1 MKNNYMIWK
10 RGIILVKK
18 IKRPRLIA
26 LRKIPR
32 NDDTRT
38 ARMFWQMPIELIN
51 GQLVRRHWC
60 SVMTRTSAFPT
71 TATPSG
77 CGPPFSFKVINLIN

>member
-1 MKNNYMIWK
+1 M
-10 RGIILVKK
+10 V
-18 IKRPRLIA
+18 
-26 LRKIPR
+26 
-32 NDDTRT
+32 
-38 ARMFWQMPIELIN
+38 WQMPIELIN

-77 CGPPFSFKVINLIN
+77 CGPPFSLKVINLI